1 MKYTLTCSVLLAAVA
16 ILQENACQVASF
28 QTPLH
33 NNNKYQQCTH
43 GRTISSGCDSS
54 STRGV
59 FGPLRMASENNKDGD
74 NDFLQQQKAQKNF
87 AKIQGDLMAL
97 VSPASDFLDN
107 VSGGWALSY
116 ADLTPNSERTLL
128 CQVFLATNIAY
139 TVVGLYLSLQGE
151 VILGT
156 FTEICSIASFGY
168 HYAQLQQPYGRTQ
181 DSTVRLA
188 LLVDYVLAI
197 TSILIGLFY
206 LIFDHAVPSPEG
218 IAIAIL
224 GILCLL
230 SCWVW
235 EQGLPYIILHG
246 LWHLC
251 SAASAYYI
259 GIAHVMS

>member
-1 MKYTLTCSVLLAAVA
+1 M
-16 ILQENACQVASF
+16 
-28 QTPLH
+28 
-33 NNNKYQQCTH
+33 
-43 GRTISSGCDSS
+43 
-54 STRGV
+54 GV
-59 FGPLRMASENNKDGD
+59 FGPLRMASENDKDGD
-74 NDFLQQQKAQKNF
+74 NDFWQQQKAQKNVS
-87 AKIQGDLMAL
+87 KIQGDLMAL

-107 VSGGWALSY
+107 ISGGWALSY

-128 CQVFLATNIAY
+128 GQIFLATNIAY
-139 TVVGLYLSLQGE
+139 TIVGLYLSLQGE
-151 VILGT
+151 VLLGT
-156 FTEICSIASFGY
+156 FTEICSIASFCY

-188 LLVDYVLAI
+188 LLLDYVLAI

-235 EQGLPYIILHG
+235 EQGKNYAAHSLNQEDCIFSRHHCKLIYGIKQILTLPIVFLLFYRTTIYYLAWSMAP
-246 LWHLC
+246 LLC
-251 SAASAYYI
+251 C
-259 GIAHVMS
+259 